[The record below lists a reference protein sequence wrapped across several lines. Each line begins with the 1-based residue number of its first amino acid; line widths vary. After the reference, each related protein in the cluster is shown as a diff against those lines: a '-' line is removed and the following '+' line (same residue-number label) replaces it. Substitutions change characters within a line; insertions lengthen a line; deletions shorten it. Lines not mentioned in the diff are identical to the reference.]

1 MSDYAHD
8 SIRADMK
15 LYDLLKIAAK
25 LAKGKNRLY
34 DPATGQF
41 CLWGM
46 AAHLVGVRKERLA
59 NSERFDHFEVAGA
72 DEWDEGNKEKALRK
86 AACAYD
92 GVTVEQ
98 FRRAIGRG

>member
-25 LAKGKNRLY
+25 LAKGKYKLY
-34 DPATGQF
+34 DPTTRQF
-41 CLWGM
+41 CIWGM
-46 AAHLVGVRKERLA
+46 AAHLVGVKKKDLTKGNFAEFKIVGERDWD
-59 NSERFDHFEVAGA
+59 NGQA
-72 DEWDEGNKEKALRK
+72 DEALRK

-98 FRRAIGRG
+98 FRRLVAHG